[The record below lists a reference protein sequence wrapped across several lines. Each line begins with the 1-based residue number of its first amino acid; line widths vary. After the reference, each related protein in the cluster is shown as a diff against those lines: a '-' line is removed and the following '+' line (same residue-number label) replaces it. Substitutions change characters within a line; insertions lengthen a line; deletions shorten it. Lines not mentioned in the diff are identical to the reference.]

1 MDLDSEHK
9 TIIIINWYIYTVYI
23 TIVIQISYIKSVF
36 YNLKN
41 VQKLPK
47 AFYIKINVIQNV
59 VLYLGSGQS
68 LFMFNSINDH

>member
-1 MDLDSEHK
+1 MD
-9 TIIIINWYIYTVYI
+9 IYIYTYI

>member
-1 MDLDSEHK
+1 MD
-9 TIIIINWYIYTVYI
+9 IYIYTYI

-59 VLYLGSGQS
+59 HCTWAQGRAYLF
-68 LFMFNSINDH
+68 LTV